1 MATGRVAEALH
12 LEQAD
17 LVQTTGE
24 DVYYVTVVSGSLG
37 EVVVELEHISIR
49 VYFIGAK
56 Q

>member
-1 MATGRVAEALH
+1 MTACRVAEALH

-37 EVVVELEHISIR
+37 KVVVELESFSIR
-49 VYFIGAK
+49 V
-56 Q
+56 